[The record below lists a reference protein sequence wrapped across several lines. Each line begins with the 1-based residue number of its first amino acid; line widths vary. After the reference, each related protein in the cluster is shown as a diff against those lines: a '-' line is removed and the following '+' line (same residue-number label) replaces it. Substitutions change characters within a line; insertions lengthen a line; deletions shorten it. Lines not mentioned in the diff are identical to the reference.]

1 MLTREVLNVIFGKYN
16 LPWYLYIPF
25 LLISPILLIFSIAVD
40 VVIGIVSLVI
50 AIILL
55 PFRLLWFILKQIYRL
70 VRLVI

>member
-1 MLTREVLNVIFGKYN
+1 MLTRQVLNVIFGKYN

-25 LLISPILLIFSIAVD
+25 LIISPILLIFSIAID

-55 PFRLLWFILKQIYRL
+55 PFRLLWFILKSIYRL